1 MEDLRDRIHRVE
13 ALKGHRIQN
22 LRRRF
27 NSIVLTGSGRKD
39 DLRRLRRK
47 KQLELN
53 AEKQRLA
60 ELEKERLE
68 LELAALESQSQSQYN
83 LEENQDVN
91 NPEDEGIR
99 IPFSSDEEDVNNPEK
114 EGVRIPFSSDEEDE
128 VVEVPSVQPDVV
140 EVPAPHVH
148 HDVID
153 LVSSEDEGV
162 RIPFSD
168 DEDMELWPKI
178 NQTTEKHAKT
188 KPKEEGTSSGW
199 ISRRTASASTS
210 DSSHAEALARMTRTP
225 LTTRK
230 RPGKSGFPL
239 RYRRRRKKKPKTA
252 AIPTSSLP
260 RLTCNDPQPSLEDRN
275 VSLQKFCDY
284 GRRDPNNP
292 NPFHHVPNHI
302 FPAVLSKKYD
312 GHMALVHLSDDSV
325 VLAEM
330 CSVGGFL
337 QIPTDLSARGDRSNL
352 RYYVFD
358 VLRHRGCE
366 VANKSYL
373 DRLRYAEE
381 IVQDTGLTVREQRSR
396 KRASS
401 GNVEQVSL
409 RDMPFRA
416 STAEYVQVNSREAA
430 WKTSKDWARD
440 RTPHE
445 QAIEGGVLTANAP
458 ITASSRRYKLKPY
471 YDGEITIDKLNR
483 GGTTRTHNRVT
494 SVSGIDR
501 SNGIRVTVKGNVGS
515 LTVGQTIT
523 FRRHYCVSGESKG
536 EFSGC
541 KSETTFH
548 RVRNDDAYSTTT
560 PNEDARKT
568 AAEARARA
576 RDQQHVEAGQ
586 PNRDIIGRW
595 LECEH
600 RHVPFDDC
608 PFDDKDQASVIR
620 NHVED
625 VEYDCRNVPMAV
637 LQYVR
642 LPESHPLRKKLD
654 NGFVAKYKG
663 SQDTY
668 VLSVTYDR
676 AKTTK
681 SGKASTAWDA
691 AYTWPKVSCTCRS
704 WRFGNHDCTVKLQNK
719 GRTPTVTRAG
729 QLRLCKHWIDA
740 IRRPTD
746 NPNLTYEV
754 KEQRK
759 KSGASSSSSRSS
771 SGSSSRR
778 SSSSYEKPKNQ
789 RLTSAAELYEK
800 LEDDDPVKRAL
811 AHGTIAVRGSTG
823 DYIVRRFGKSP
834 EDTKGMECSCPSYQK
849 GKHGGR
855 RNGKYP
861 YEGAHKLHRLCKHT
875 DALFRPEKRAGLEWH
890 ANMAEL

>member
-1 MEDLRDRIHRVE
+1 M
-13 ALKGHRIQN
+13 A
-22 LRRRF
+22 
-27 NSIVLTGSGRKD
+27 
-39 DLRRLRRK
+39 
-47 KQLELN
+47 
-53 AEKQRLA
+53 
-60 ELEKERLE
+60 
-68 LELAALESQSQSQYN
+68 
-83 LEENQDVN
+83 
-91 NPEDEGIR
+91 
-99 IPFSSDEEDVNNPEK
+99 
-114 EGVRIPFSSDEEDE
+114 
-128 VVEVPSVQPDVV
+128 
-140 EVPAPHVH
+140 
-148 HDVID
+148 
-153 LVSSEDEGV
+153 
-162 RIPFSD
+162 
-168 DEDMELWPKI
+168 
-178 NQTTEKHAKT
+178 
-188 KPKEEGTSSGW
+188 
-199 ISRRTASASTS
+199 
-210 DSSHAEALARMTRTP
+210 
-225 LTTRK
+225 TRK
-230 RPGKSGFPL
+230 PQKVAR
-239 RYRRRRKKKPKTA
+239 
-252 AIPTSSLP
+252 P
-260 RLTCNDPQPSLEDRN
+260 RLTCNDPQPSLKERN

-302 FPAVLSKKYD
+302 FPAILSKKYD

-330 CSVGGFL
+330 CSARGFL
-337 QIPTDLSARGDRSNL
+337 KIPTDLSAHGNRDNL

-366 VANKSYL
+366 VADKSYL
-373 DRLRYAEE
+373 DRLRYAEQ
-381 IVQDTGLTVREQRSR
+381 IVQDALTVREQRSR

-409 RDMPFRA
+409 RGMPFRA

-440 RTPHE
+440 QETWLGEVLH

-458 ITASSRRYKLKPY
+458 LTASSRRYKLKPY

-483 GGTTRTHNRVT
+483 GGTTRSHNRVT

-501 SNGIRVTVKGNVGS
+501 SNGKRVTVKGNVGH

-541 KSETTFH
+541 NSETTFH

-600 RHVPFDDC
+600 QHVPFDDC
-608 PFDDKDQASVIR
+608 NFDDRDQASAIR

-625 VEYDCRNVPMAV
+625 VEFDCRNVPMAV
-637 LQYVR
+637 LQYIR

-663 SQDTY
+663 SQETY

-676 AKTTK
+676 ARTTK
-681 SGKASTAWDA
+681 SGRASTAWDA

-704 WRFGNHDCTVKLQNK
+704 WKFGNHDCTVKLQNK

-754 KEQRK
+754 KEQKK
-759 KSGASSSSSRSS
+759 KSGASSSSGS
-771 SGSSSRR
+771 SSSRR
-778 SSSSYEKPKNQ
+778 SSSSYQKPKNQ

-800 LEDDDPVKRAL
+800 LEDDDPVKQAL
-811 AHGTIAVRGSTG
+811 AHGTISVRGSTG
-823 DYIVRRFGKSP
+823 DYIVSRFGKSP